1 MKLTNIASI
10 LIISAAA
17 ILSAC
22 GSDDPAPSPTPDPG
36 TNPGGGGGETIT
48 GTTISLA
55 DPTIFRDD
63 DGTYYLYGTSG
74 DTGFDSGFLVYKSTD
89 LKHWSGPCGKSTD
102 GCCLYK
108 GDSFGDKWFWAPQV
122 FKRGDKYYIA
132 YCAEEHL
139 AIAESDSPLGPF
151 KQRTLAQIP
160 APQKQIDPFLFID
173 DDGKAYMYHVRL
185 ISNNSIYVAQ
195 MNDDLTEMDQST
207 AKLCVAPRNNTWEN
221 VDNRQWGVTE
231 GPTVVKISGVYYLFY
246 SCNAY
251 TTPYYSVGVATA
263 TSPYGPFKQA
273 SEPIISTDIVKQNGP
288 GHGDLFKDNDGN
300 WQYVLHT
307 HKSAFAAQPRRTAIV
322 QLDFADG
329 NFKVKDGTFRYLYY
343 Q

>member
-1 MKLTNIASI
+1 M
-10 LIISAAA
+10 
-17 ILSAC
+17 
-22 GSDDPAPSPTPDPG
+22 
-36 TNPGGGGGETIT
+36 
-48 GTTISLA
+48 
-55 DPTIFRDD
+55 
-63 DGTYYLYGTSG
+63 
-74 DTGFDSGFLVYKSTD
+74 
-89 LKHWSGPCGKSTD
+89 
-102 GCCLYK
+102 
-108 GDSFGDKWFWAPQV
+108 
-122 FKRGDKYYIA
+122 
-132 YCAEEHL
+132 
-139 AIAESDSPLGPF
+139 
-151 KQRTLAQIP
+151 
-160 APQKQIDPFLFID
+160 
-173 DDGKAYMYHVRL
+173 
-185 ISNNSIYVAQ
+185 
-195 MNDDLTEMDQST
+195 
-207 AKLCVAPRNNTWEN
+207 
-221 VDNRQWGVTE
+221 
-231 GPTVVKISGVYYLFY
+231 YYLFY